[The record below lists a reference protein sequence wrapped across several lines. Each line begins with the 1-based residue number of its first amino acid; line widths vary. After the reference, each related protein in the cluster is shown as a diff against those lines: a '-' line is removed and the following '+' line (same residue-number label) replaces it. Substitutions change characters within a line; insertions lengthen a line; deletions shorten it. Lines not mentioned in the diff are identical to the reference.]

1 MAAVK
6 HTRGTKL
13 LLKVGNG
20 ASPEVFSQYCS
31 INAERG
37 LTFTA
42 GTNDVD
48 IPDCDDPDL
57 LAWVV
62 REKANL
68 SVSVTGSGT
77 LNTPDVQDFFDWFQ
91 SPDAK
96 TCKLI
101 VDISAADGGVTFTG
115 AFHLTEFSLTGNRGE
130 KMQASISLASDGPIT
145 SAANT

>member
-6 HTRGTKL
+6 HTRGVKL
-13 LLKVGNG
+13 LLKVGDG

-37 LTFTA
+37 ITFTA
-42 GTNDVD
+42 NTNDVD
-48 IPDCDDPDL
+48 IPDCEDPDL

-62 REKANL
+62 REKVNL

-77 LNTPDVQDFFDWFQ
+77 LNTPDVQEFVDWFE
-91 SPDAK
+91 SPEPRN
-96 TCKLI
+96 CKI
-101 VDISAADGGVTFTG
+101 VVDVPSADGGVIFTG
-115 AFHLTEFSLTGNRGE
+115 AFHLTEFTLTGNRGE
-130 KMQASISLASDGPIT
+130 KMQTSVSLNSDGAIT

>member
-6 HTRGTKL
+6 HTRGVKL
-13 LLKVGNG
+13 LLKVGDG
-20 ASPEVFSQYCS
+20 AEPEVFAQYCS

-37 LTFTA
+37 ITFTA
-42 GTNDVD
+42 TTNDVD
-48 IPDCDDPDL
+48 IPDCEDPDL

-62 REKANL
+62 REKASL

-77 LNTPDVQDFFDWFQ
+77 LNTPDVEDFFAWFN

-96 TCKLI
+96 NCKII
-101 VDISAADGGVTFTG
+101 VDVAAADGGVTFTG

-130 KMQASISLASDGPIT
+130 KMQASVSLASDGAIT